1 MTEDRTDMAT
11 PTAVFDPS
19 FGEETTTSKF
29 KRKYK
34 ESPFM
39 VFGLTGCICACAYGA
54 YMYRRRKFFDTSVYM
69 MQLRV
74 AAQGTVVGFLTIGVS
89 YNLVQRFLNR
99 NQEPGSDG
107 THS

>member
-1 MTEDRTDMAT
+1 MTEDRTEMAT
-11 PTAVFDPS
+11 PAAIFEPTIT
-19 FGEETTTSKF
+19 EETTTSKL

-39 VFGLTGCICACAYGA
+39 VFGLTGCLCACAYGA

-74 AAQGTVVGFLTIGVS
+74 AAQGTVVGFLTLGVS
-89 YNLVQRFLNR
+89 YSLVQRYLHR
-99 NQEPGSDG
+99 NQDSDEDG
-107 THS
+107 TR

>member
-1 MTEDRTDMAT
+1 MTEDHTKMAT
-11 PTAVFDPS
+11 PAAVFEPTIS
-19 FGEETTTSKF
+19 EETTTSKL

-39 VFGLTGCICACAYGA
+39 VFGLTGCLCACAYGA

-74 AAQGTVVGFLTIGVS
+74 AAQGTVVGFLTLGVS
-89 YNLVQRFLNR
+89 YSLVQRFLHR
-99 NQEPGSDG
+99 NQDSDDDG
-107 THS
+107 TS

>member
-1 MTEDRTDMAT
+1 MTEDRTKMAA
-11 PTAVFDPS
+11 PAAVFEPTIIE
-19 FGEETTTSKF
+19 EETTTSKL

-39 VFGLTGCICACAYGA
+39 VFGLTGCLCACAYGA

-74 AAQGTVVGFLTIGVS
+74 AAQGTVVGFLTLGVS
-89 YNLVQRFLNR
+89 YSLVQRYLHRNR
-99 NQEPGSDG
+99 DSDEDG
-107 THS
+107 TS